1 MEMEPKKLI
10 CKDCGEEFEVTAG
23 EVDWY
28 TSRGWEIPK
37 RCKSCREAA
46 KAKRQ
51 SKNKEKNKEDKA

>member
-1 MEMEPKKLI
+1 MGETIKIK
-10 CKDCGEEFEVTAG
+10 CKDCGQEFEIEQSEAK
-23 EVDWY
+23 WY

-51 SKNKEKNKEDKA
+51 SKNKEKKKEDKA